1 MTNFNAD
8 KSIFVPSSLHGK
20 VLYRLAERM
29 FNTEIARLSMDELT
43 SQFYDLSKEIA
54 GKHLAVTKPQ
64 LSATIAM
71 LVDEAEAE
79 GKVPVLTVHKGKT
92 GGVYLGYGPGH
103 NKVNKEDAVLKL
115 ANKGEGKIGELLLNA
130 LSKCFYAERMVK
142 ASAAINS
149 GKVDVADFQG
159 TNPPWEQFEVESVEF
174 LEAQLN
180 RLKALTNYELKKAN
194 VAKRANGVVIAQLP
208 AAQFEVVETEGIET
222 EGSEVL
228 EEGSSSSGDSSSEEE
243 GI

>member
-29 FNTEIARLSMDELT
+29 FNAEIVRLSMDELT
-43 SQFYDLSKEIA
+43 SQFYDLSKIVA

-115 ANKGEGKIGELLLNA
+115 ANKGEGKIGALLLNA

-142 ASAAINS
+142 ASEAISS
-149 GKVDVADFQG
+149 GRVNVEDFQG
-159 TNPPWEQFEVESVEF
+159 ANPPWEEFEVESVEF
-174 LEAQLN
+174 LESQIAK
-180 RLKALTNYELKKAN
+180 LKALTNYELKKAN
-194 VAKRANGVVIAQLP
+194 MAKRANGAVIAQLP
-208 AAQFEVVETEGIET
+208 AAQLEIVEVEGE
-222 EGSEVL
+222 SL
-228 EEGSSSSGDSSSEEE
+228 EEDSSPEVSSEPSEDDE
-243 GI
+243 RI

>member
-1 MTNFNAD
+1 MANFNAD
-8 KSIFVPSSLHGK
+8 GSVFVPSSLHGK

-29 FNTEIARLSMDELT
+29 FNAEVTRLSMDELT
-43 SQFYDLSKEIA
+43 SQFYDLSKIVA

-92 GGVYLGYGPGH
+92 GGVYLGYGPNH

-142 ASAAINS
+142 ASQAINS
-149 GKVDVADFQG
+149 GKVDVAEFQG
-159 TNPPWEQFEVESVEF
+159 ANPPWEQFEVEAVDF
-174 LEAQLN
+174 LEAQVAK
-180 RLKALTNYELKKAN
+180 LKALTNYELKKSN
-194 VAKRANGVVIAQLP
+194 VAKRANGVEVAQLP
-208 AAQFEVVETEGIET
+208 AAQFEVVETSGEEVSLEDSS
-222 EGSEVL
+222 EGSASSDD
-228 EEGSSSSGDSSSEEE
+228 EER
-243 GI
+243 I